1 MKTRNLLRGL
11 LSLSL
16 LVVIAG
22 CGSDDKVNALPSDK
36 NDVIGST
43 KMSKIYN
50 ELYDELGS
58 AAAFDK
64 VLLEIAKNSIVENV
78 NYKRT
83 NIIKNST
90 IQQKNSRT
98 SRSGCISIINLYI
111 SLSILR
117 KGTLCSNGQ
126 CLKLKYL

>member
-1 MKTRNLLRGL
+1 MKTKNLLRGL

-22 CGSDDKVNALPSDK
+22 CGGEDKKVNALPTDK

-64 VLLEIAKNSIVENV
+64 VLLEIAKNEV
-78 NYKRT
+78 NLGEKG
-83 NIIKNST
+83 
-90 IQQKNSRT
+90 
-98 SRSGCISIINLYI
+98 RSA
-111 SLSILR
+111 
-117 KGTLCSNGQ
+117 
-126 CLKLKYL
+126 